1 VTGVVG
7 VVTDSTAYLPPV
19 DAATLDVRVVPLQVV
34 VDGES
39 YDEGTA
45 EASDVLLAALRAR
58 VPVTTSRPSPEAF
71 AAVYDTLRREGAA
84 AVVSLHL
91 SGAMSG
97 TLEAAQL
104 AAREAALPVTVVDS
118 EAIAMALG
126 FAVLDAAR
134 LARTGA
140 DVTTVVEGARR
151 RLAATTT
158 YFYVDS
164 LDQLRRGGRIGTTQ
178 AVVGQALAVKPLL
191 RLADGRIEP
200 WERVRTSGRALA
212 RLQDAAVEAA
222 GTAEVDVA
230 VHHLGD
236 PAAADE
242 LGARL
247 SERIPGLQRLVVS
260 EVGAVVGAHTG
271 IGMLG
276 VAVAPAAPTAPDG
289 PGGGASRSQ

>member
-1 VTGVVG
+1 MTGRVA

-34 VDGES
+34 VDGDS

-45 EASDVLLAALRAR
+45 EASDVLLMALRAR

-71 AAVYDTLRREGAA
+71 AAAYDTVRREGAS
-84 AVVSLHL
+84 AVVSIHL

-97 TLEAAQL
+97 TLEAARL
-104 AAREAALPVTVVDS
+104 AAREADLAVTVVDS
-118 EAIAMALG
+118 RAIAMALG
-126 FAVLDAAR
+126 FAVLDAAA
-134 LARTGA
+134 LALDGGDA
-140 DVTTVVEGARR
+140 LTVAARAER

-164 LDQLRRGGRIGTTQ
+164 LDQLRRGGRIGATQ

-191 RLADGRIEP
+191 RLTDGRIEP
-200 WERVRTSGRALA
+200 WERVRTASRAHA
-212 RLQDAAVEAA
+212 RLEDATVAAA
-222 GTAEVDVA
+222 GSAEVDVA

-236 PAAADE
+236 PSRAHE
-242 LGARL
+242 LGERL
-247 SERIPGLQRLVVS
+247 TGRVPRLRRLVVS

-276 VAVAPAAPTAPDG
+276 VAIAPVD
-289 PGGGASRSQ
+289 ASEGDRAQ